1 MNDFATNPSA
11 IAEAV
16 DRLMIAEVY
25 NRYALALDEQDL
37 AMLAQVFADDV
48 KFKCGIPGVPYRE
61 GIKANQDRLVERHR
75 QRRFRERHM
84 TTHPV
89 IRTLTQGRARVS
101 AEVVI
106 VTSEDGAPPHVEAMG
121 RYDDVLEKRQGRWVF
136 VERAFVPNT

>member
-1 MNDFATNPSA
+1 MNDFATNGAAVAQA
-11 IAEAV
+11 I

-37 AMLAQVFADDV
+37 AMLAEVFADDV

-75 QRRFRERHM
+75 QRRFRERHL

-89 IRTLTQGRARVS
+89 IRTLDEGRAQVS

-106 VTSEDGAPPHVEAMG
+106 ISSDDGAAPHIEAMG
-121 RYDDVLEKRQGRWVF
+121 RYDDVLEKRGGRWVF
-136 VERAFVPNT
+136 VERAFVPDT